1 MSICAS
7 HKPRKPVRTIKRALR
22 AVGFS
27 TAAAFVGLGAATSP
41 AWADESLQAGQV
53 WSGSYRCAAISGRA
67 SLEVTRFELIAER
80 PGWQRIEAT
89 LTIEE
94 GGRRGVARF
103 AANSPSRSDAFL
115 LGLREWVEQPAG
127 IEFQRLRLQPMRD
140 AGGVARIGVNVHG
153 RPDCIVNGV
162 DTLAFMAEPAR
173 PDRAAQARSADT
185 VPAGRVGTA
194 PAHTVPAVSAP
205 QDLLPAPA
213 GIDARAPRTDVP
225 CTPRN
230 VVQTEPGLPEADPA
244 QWRRLMPILHAWG
257 TKHYRFTGP
266 GCTVEWSFVVRQWQ
280 AVAGHPVT
288 GVLTAADL
296 QAVARAVEQS
306 GRSAAAAAAATPPA
320 RSSPPLEP
328 QSGSLGRLREL
339 LGFEPGQVFDSSM
352 PKCPQFPP
360 PVSAATC
367 YMPQI
372 ELRNAETGKPMSDNP
387 ADRLVVW
394 DRTRAPRFLAE
405 NPSAGLPTVSVE
417 LRGGRVHK
425 LGAFVVATTTRPAQ
439 EVLRSMLGPE
449 SRKTGSDDA
458 PNLFWDTSEL
468 EVFAVCPPTIKAC
481 MTVAKVR

>member
-1 MSICAS
+1 MSTCMS
-7 HKPRKPVRTIKRALR
+7 HKPRKPFRTLERALR

-27 TAAAFVGLGAATSP
+27 TAAAFVGLSAAGSP
-41 AWADESLQAGQV
+41 AWANASLQAGQV

-67 SLEVTRFELIAER
+67 SLEVTRFEPIAER

-94 GGRRGVARF
+94 SGRRGVARF
-103 AANSPSRSDAFL
+103 AANNPTRSDTFL

-127 IEFQRLRLQPMRD
+127 VEVQRLRLQPMRD

-162 DTLAFMAEPAR
+162 DTFAFMAEPAR

-185 VPAGRVGTA
+185 VPAGRVGTV
-194 PAHTVPAVSAP
+194 PTHTVPAVSAP
-205 QDLLPAPA
+205 HDLLPAPA
-213 GIDARAPRTDVP
+213 GIDARASRTDVP

-306 GRSAAAAAAATPPA
+306 GRSAAAAEARTPAPAGATGSPVEVFGIQLGAPLTWPRCQNNAWTDEPRNRPCVDIKSWGAYFMFDRSTEPA
-320 RSSPPLEP
+320 MLFWGIGGERMGYLID
-328 QSGSLGRLREL
+328 GRLERMTFRIYREDEHL
-339 LGFEPGQVFDSSM
+339 QAFEQKFGTPKKELVPMHNDQGGRWTGF
-352 PKCPQFPP
+352 
-360 PVSAATC
+360 
-367 YMPQI
+367 I
-372 ELRNAETGKPMSDNP
+372 HR
-387 ADRLVVW
+387 W
-394 DRTRAPRFLAE
+394 DVAGTSIQLDCTRFER
-405 NPSAGLPTVSVE
+405 VCSVE
-417 LRGGRVHK
+417 IETPVWRSQRQQDKDRRQK
-425 LGAFVVATTTRPAQ
+425 L
-439 EVLRSMLGPE
+439 
-449 SRKTGSDDA
+449 
-458 PNLFWDTSEL
+458 
-468 EVFAVCPPTIKAC
+468 
-481 MTVAKVR
+481 